1 MLLSRHGRAKAAE
14 ALLYADAAVRLRPV
28 FPQAYVLQ
36 VLAHEARRDAAAGIL
51 TYTDH
56 ADVC

>member
-1 MLLSRHGRAKAAE
+1 MLLARHGRARAAE
-14 ALLYADAAVRLRPV
+14 ALLYADEAVRLRPV

-36 VLAHEARRDAAAGIL
+36 VLAHEARRDAAAGML
-51 TYTDH
+51 TN

>member
-1 MLLSRHGRAKAAE
+1 MLLARHGRARAAE
-14 ALLYADAAVRLRPV
+14 ALLYADEAVRLRPV

-36 VLAHEARRDAAAGIL
+36 VLAHEARRDAAAGML
-51 TYTDH
+51 TY